1 MARRDLDTRVLELLH
16 SVSLTTTSH
25 AGHRTWVRRRGC
37 VRSTRSNG
45 VTLRTTSTGRENMS
59 RGLGRVFRPIV
70 RGRPTVV
77 WWLDY
82 GVRGVRY
89 RESSGTTNKADAQRV
104 LRERIRNREAGMLIG
119 RPDRVVLAEYA
130 KSDDGTKKLV
140 GGLRA
145 LAEKQYDIDGRRSK
159 DRLVQ
164 YWDHLERFFGAGTRV
179 VHVAGVRL
187 DDYAA
192 ARLAEGAARQTV
204 NNELAALRRGFRLAI
219 DKGLLAAAPVF
230 KLPKV
235 PNARSGF
242 FEDGDFAALLLELP
256 TDVRDL
262 VQFLRATGWR
272 RDEGRL
278 LRWTSVDRK
287 GGIIRLEDVR
297 SKSGE
302 PRVFPFGL
310 APAFKALI
318 KRRWAARNGLYV
330 FHRHG
335 QPLGIGALRAAWKR
349 ATKRAGL
356 EGMLVHDLRRTA
368 ARDFRRAGVSEG
380 EIMKLCGWR
389 TRSMFDRYNIID
401 EADLAAAVAK
411 RFGNGKQ
418 TANMKPS
425 APVSNSVTSS
435 RSNS

>member
-1 MARRDLDTRVLELLH
+1 M
-16 SVSLTTTSH
+16 
-25 AGHRTWVRRRGC
+25 
-37 VRSTRSNG
+37 
-45 VTLRTTSTGRENMS
+45 
-59 RGLGRVFRPIV
+59 
-70 RGRPTVV
+70 
-77 WWLDY
+77 
-82 GVRGVRY
+82 
-89 RESSGTTNKADAQRV
+89 TNKKEAQRL
-104 LRERIRNREAGMLIG
+104 LRERLGNRETGKLVG

-130 KSDDGTKKLV
+130 NGDGGTKKLV

-159 DRLVQ
+159 DRVVQ
-164 YWDHLERFFGAGTRV
+164 YWTHLEQFFGAGTRV
-179 VHVAGVRL
+179 VDINGVRL

-192 ARLAEGAARQTV
+192 ARLAEGAARQTG
-204 NNELAALRRGFRLAI
+204 NNELSALRRAFRLAI
-219 DKGLLAAAPVF
+219 DKGLLSVAPIF

-242 FEDGDFAALLLELP
+242 FEDGEFAALLLELP
-256 TDVRDL
+256 DDVRDL

-272 RDEGRL
+272 RDEARL
-278 LRWTSVDRK
+278 LMWSSVDMK
-287 GGIIRLEDVR
+287 GGTIRLEEAR

-310 APAFKALI
+310 APTLKLLLDG
-318 KRRWAARNGLYV
+318 RWAARNGLYV
-330 FHRHG
+330 FHRNGHA
-335 QPLGIGALRAAWKR
+335 LGIGAVRAAWKR

-356 EGMLVHDLRRTA
+356 GRMLLHDLRRTA

-380 EIMKLCGWR
+380 EIMKLCGWQ
-389 TRSMFDRYNIID
+389 TRSMFDRYNVID

-418 TANMKPS
+418 AANIEPSTA
-425 APVSNSVTSS
+425 APDSVTSS